1 MPLLHLEGRFIILA
15 SMKPFSAEDPIAALA
30 TPWGESAIA
39 VIRLSGSGCLAL
51 LDRLFRPAG
60 LAAPPARA
68 LHHGHLHDGD
78 EPIDDVMM
86 AVYRRGR
93 SYTGE
98 EAAEIFCHGGMAVV
112 QRVLALL
119 LGSGFRQAE
128 PGEFTMRAFLNG
140 RMDLTRAEAVNEII
154 RSKTDRARAL
164 ALQRLSGGV
173 ERRINAIKARLT
185 DLRAAIEVRLDYP
198 DEDLPDEPF
207 GLEAVHAAEEELEE
221 LLATYH
227 TGRLMQAGAAVVIA
241 GRTNAG
247 KSTLFNLLLREDR
260 AIVSELHGTTRD
272 YIEGAI
278 ALEGIPIRLFDTAG
292 LRRSRDRLEQEG
304 MRRTEKVIRG
314 AHLMLFLV
322 DATRGLE
329 EEDRR
334 LLREYAELG
343 DVLPVWN
350 KIDAVGRKNGLPE
363 GFLPLSAE
371 TGEGLEEL
379 RREVVERLS
388 GGHELRGDQVVI
400 DSERQKELIERC
412 VAALHRCRQGTGEK
426 LPLDI
431 LAEDLRE
438 ALSCLGEI
446 TGEVTSEDVL
456 RRMFSR
462 FCVGK

>member
-1 MPLLHLEGRFIILA
+1 MT
-15 SMKPFSAEDPIAALA
+15 PFSTEDPIAALA

-39 VIRLSGSGCLAL
+39 TIRLSGSGCLAL
-51 LDRLFRPAG
+51 LDRLFRPSAG
-60 LAAPPARA
+60 RSAAGVSNPSRSLATSPRRS
-68 LHHGHLHDGD
+68 LHHGVLHDGG
-78 EPIDDVMM
+78 EPLDDVMV

-98 EAAEIFCHGGMAVV
+98 EAAEISCHGGMAVV
-112 QRVLALL
+112 QRVLATVM
-119 LGSGFRQAE
+119 SAGFRQAE
-128 PGEFTMRAFLNG
+128 PGEFTLRAFLNG
-140 RMDLTRAEAVNEII
+140 RIDLTRAEAVNEII

-164 ALQRLSGGV
+164 ALQRLSGGI
-173 ERRINAIKARLT
+173 EHRINALKARLA
-185 DLRAAIEVRLDYP
+185 DLRTDVEVRLDYP
-198 DEDLPDEPF
+198 DEDLGEEPF
-207 GLEAVHAAEEELEE
+207 GLEAIQAVEEGLEK

-260 AIVSELHGTTRD
+260 AIVSEHHGTTRD

-278 ALEGIPIRLFDTAG
+278 ALAGIPIRLFDTAG
-292 LRRSRDRLEQEG
+292 LRASRDRLEQEG

-314 AHLMLFLV
+314 AHMMLFLV

-334 LLREYAELG
+334 LLGEYAELV

-350 KIDAVGRKNGLPE
+350 KIDAAGRKNGVPE

-371 TGEGLEEL
+371 TGEGLEGL
-379 RREVVERLS
+379 HAEVVRRLS
-388 GGHELRGDQVVI
+388 AGHELPGDQVVI
-400 DSERQKELIERC
+400 DSERQKELIEGSL
-412 VAALHRCRQGTGEK
+412 AALRRCRLGAGDG
-426 LPLDI
+426 LPLDL

-438 ALSCLGEI
+438 AVNRLGEI